1 MKFDEQFVK
10 YIFYIEIILNY
21 PLIIPQCHFCH
32 FCFFKIYKG
41 TKGKIAKME
50 DIEVTIYVVQGR
62 FAVDST
68 VRLHS
73 PALHSLSAS
82 SGSPSHLFMLFSLP
96 AFASFA
102 CVTVLVINVCLLLR
116 PFPPSVCVGGVGAN
130 YRFGDTY
137 APRGRRWQTIC
148 SAAEATAEELEEEE
162 EEATTTYNDTL
173 RRIHR
178 ARSCDQLKA
187 LVQRQLS

>member
-1 MKFDEQFVK
+1 M
-10 YIFYIEIILNY
+10 
-21 PLIIPQCHFCH
+21 
-32 FCFFKIYKG
+32 
-41 TKGKIAKME
+41 
-50 DIEVTIYVVQGR
+50 
-62 FAVDST
+62 
-68 VRLHS
+68 RLSS
-73 PALHSLSAS
+73 PALYSLSPLPLLLL
-82 SGSPSHLFMLFSLP
+82 PSLFVLFSLP
-96 AFASFA
+96 VFASFA

-116 PFPPSVCVGGVGAN
+116 PFPPSVCVGGGGGVGAN

-148 SAAEATAEELEEEE
+148 SAAEATAEAAEEEE
-162 EEATTTYNDTL
+162 EEAATTYNDTL